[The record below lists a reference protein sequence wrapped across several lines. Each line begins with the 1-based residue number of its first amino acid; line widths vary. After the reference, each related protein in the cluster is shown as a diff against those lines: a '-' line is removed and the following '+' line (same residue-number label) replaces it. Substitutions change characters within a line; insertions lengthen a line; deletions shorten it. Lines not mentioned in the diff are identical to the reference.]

1 MARIGAAA
9 HLDEHD
15 GSIRGLHNQVDFAAA
30 ATGRPIIA
38 RDQPQTLTLQVCQ
51 GSVFRSIPD
60 LFGGAFGRWS

>member
-1 MARIGAAA
+1 
-9 HLDEHD
+9 
-15 GSIRGLHNQVDFAAA
+15 LHNQVDFAAA